1 MQAALEKRAA
11 ALGDQLRQA
20 LEQSQRSC
28 EQELAAIGD
37 AAQGV
42 FDARARAAA
51 EQVSAAVRK
60 NMEQTAAEMTAWL
73 ERSLDA
79 LGAEQETRLR
89 EVAVE
94 GRRMFGEERRKLEQQ
109 PEEALHSLDEQ
120 IQQISRLAVE
130 RVREAHEMLLRDL
143 PAIRTEAELVFR
155 QGLDRVIGQVRDEAE
170 SILRALVE
178 RVSSEGELEVRRR
191 LHAALQSQV

>member
-1 MQAALEKRAA
+1 
-11 ALGDQLRQA
+11 
-20 LEQSQRSC
+20 
-28 EQELAAIGD
+28 
-37 AAQGV
+37 
-42 FDARARAAA
+42 
-51 EQVSAAVRK
+51 
-60 NMEQTAAEMTAWL
+60 
-73 ERSLDA
+73 
-79 LGAEQETRLR
+79 
-89 EVAVE
+89 
-94 GRRMFGEERRKLEQQ
+94 MFGEERRKLEQQ